1 MGNPTRYI
9 DPETR
14 DWTLVRGERLTDET
28 MVSSVLFLLRLRYN
42 SSAALPL
49 AGSKLHELDKITEDI
64 AERIDTEVARTLQ
77 PLVDA
82 NLISSL
88 KTTSTVSEEPGKE
101 SYVSTVVKFDDAR
114 GEPQQATFGLSF

>member
-14 DWTLVRGERLTDET
+14 DWKLFRGERLTDET

-64 AERIDTEVARTLQ
+64 SERIDTEVARTLQ

-82 NLISSL
+82 ALISNV
-88 KTTSTVSEEPGKE
+88 KTSSTVIEEPGTD
-101 SYVSTVVKFDDAR
+101 SYVKTEVKFDDAR

>member
-14 DWTLVRGERLTDET
+14 DWKLFRGERLTDET

-64 AERIDTEVARTLQ
+64 SERIDTEVARTLQ

-82 NLISSL
+82 ALISNV
-88 KTTSTVSEEPGKE
+88 KTTSTVIEAPGTD
-101 SYVSTVVKFDDAR
+101 SYVKTEVKFDDAR

>member
-14 DWTLVRGERLTDET
+14 DWKLFRGERLTDET

-49 AGSKLHELDKITEDI
+49 AGSKLHELDKITDDI

-77 PLVDA
+77 PLVDVA
-82 NLISSL
+82 LISNV
-88 KTTSTVSEEPGKE
+88 KTTSTVIEEPGKE
-101 SYVSTVVKFDDAR
+101 TYVKTEVKFDDAR